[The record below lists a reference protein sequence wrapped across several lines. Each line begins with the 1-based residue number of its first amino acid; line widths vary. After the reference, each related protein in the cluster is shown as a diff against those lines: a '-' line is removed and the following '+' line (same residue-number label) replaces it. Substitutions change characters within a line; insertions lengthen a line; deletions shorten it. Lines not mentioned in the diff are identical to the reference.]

1 MLKLTNMEKCKRVIK
16 YILMGLVMLVSLRYI
31 PSQLIDGSE
40 LLTISF
46 ISSVSFAI
54 LDMASPSILISQK
67 TIVDSN
73 GESV

>member
-1 MLKLTNMEKCKRVIK
+1 MEKCKRVIK

-73 GESV
+73 GESI